1 MINDQLKYKIE
12 KLFSEKKYDELIA
25 ITEKYIQ
32 YNERPAGLACLIGT
46 SIILKKQKRI
56 MTQNNIPQIPSKI
69 SKNLNNRGYRYKNGK
84 P

>member
-46 SIILKKQKRI
+46 SIILKKQKTDSDI
-56 MTQNNIPQIPSKI
+56 VSA
-69 SKNLNNRGYRYKNGK
+69 LN
-84 P
+84 